1 MLRQSISVRSSH
13 SLCSPEVQ
21 DVDPE
26 GSFFDRIVDETVIK
40 AIDALPEEF
49 RETLVLSDVE
59 GLAYAEITSV
69 PVGTVKSRL
78 FRARKALQR
87 QLYEYAVEMGY
98 IKKVTG

>member
-1 MLRQSISVRSSH
+1 MPCPRS
-13 SLCSPEVQ
+13 
-21 DVDPE
+21 
-26 GSFFDRIVDETVIK
+26 
-40 AIDALPEEF
+40 F

-59 GLAYAEITSV
+59 GLAYAEIAEITSV